1 MPTVVDKMARHL
13 ETIPH
18 GRKFS
23 GADFVQLLTDSGI
36 ARSSMPGMMRC
47 LRDRNLIVPTGDVIP
62 TKRGGRS
69 STVYIRTVP
78 LYTEPLETFKHV
90 KVKMKKSAF
99 GDLVKSQLVA
109 RHV

>member
-1 MPTVVDKMARHL
+1 MPRLIDAMIRHL

-23 GADFVQLLTDSGI
+23 GTDFVQLLTDSGI

-47 LRDRNLIVPTGDVIP
+47 LRDRGLIVPTGDVIP

-78 LYTEPLETFKHV
+78 LYTEQMETFKHV

-99 GDLVKSQLVA
+99 GDLVRSQLVA
-109 RHV
+109 RHA